1 VHNGRYEKLFITASN
16 GRSRLGTIQIAIHD
30 SGLGIPAENLAR
42 IFGPFFTTKPIG
54 KGTGPGLSIVWGI
67 VSKHHG
73 KIEASSAVGTGTT
86 FTITL
91 PVQQQ
96 DETPA

>member
-1 VHNGRYEKLFITASN
+1 LSQYGQQRTVKTGYDP
-16 GRSRLGTIQIAIHD
+16 D
-30 SGLGIPAENLAR
+30 SHPRQRPGR
-42 IFGPFFTTKPIG
+42 IFDPFFTTKPIG